1 MSEVKRAVG
10 SIQRVVND
18 CFLSGI
24 VRLPKLYTNFNNEQ
38 YLSVFAIALPYTN
51 PFK

>member
-1 MSEVKRAVG
+1 MGDFLWAVT
-10 SIQRVVND
+10 D
-18 CFLSGI
+18 CFLLGI